1 MSSSTLAYFS
11 NDAIYACLAIFTIAF
26 LAHAFEVSWS
36 VKNTDSDD
44 KTQFDFSRTDRA
56 GRLGTA
62 MMILGTAGLVVAD
75 LTRGLSAHRVP
86 WGNMYEFSITGALML
101 SAAYLFAFAKYK
113 VRWLGLPVSIS
124 VLLTLGTAITVLY
137 RPSAPLVPA
146 LKSPWLAI
154 HVLAAIISGGVFLVA
169 NLVAATFLVMER
181 YELKGERPQWA
192 KKIPTLDALDQLSYR
207 LVAFVFF

>member
-62 MMILGTAGLVVAD
+62 MMILGTTGLVVAD

-101 SAAYLFAFAKYK
+101 SAAY
-113 VRWLGLPVSIS
+113 
-124 VLLTLGTAITVLY
+124 
-137 RPSAPLVPA
+137 
-146 LKSPWLAI
+146 
-154 HVLAAIISGGVFLVA
+154 
-169 NLVAATFLVMER
+169 M
-181 YELKGERPQWA
+181 
-192 KKIPTLDALDQLSYR
+192 
-207 LVAFVFF
+207 